1 MNNMKHSLN
10 AVLVI
15 ACLLLV
21 VSCQNKNK
29 PNYQY
34 MPNMYEP
41 VGYEAYGS
49 YDIFP
54 NGQEALL
61 PAPNAIKRGF
71 VPYEYENSQA
81 GYELAMAELKNP
93 LAADSLGLEKNVS
106 TGKELYNIYCAV
118 CHGTKGDGQGILME
132 REKILGIPSYAAREI
147 TEGSIYHVMQYGIN
161 SMGSYAAQLNQKER
175 WQVALHVENLRA
187 ELTK

>member
-1 MNNMKHSLN
+1 
-10 AVLVI
+10 
-15 ACLLLV
+15 
-21 VSCQNKNK
+21 
-29 PNYQY
+29 
-34 MPNMYEP
+34 
-41 VGYEAYGS
+41 
-49 YDIFP
+49 
-54 NGQEALL
+54 
-61 PAPNAIKRGF
+61 
-71 VPYEYENSQA
+71 
-81 GYELAMAELKNP
+81 MAELKNP